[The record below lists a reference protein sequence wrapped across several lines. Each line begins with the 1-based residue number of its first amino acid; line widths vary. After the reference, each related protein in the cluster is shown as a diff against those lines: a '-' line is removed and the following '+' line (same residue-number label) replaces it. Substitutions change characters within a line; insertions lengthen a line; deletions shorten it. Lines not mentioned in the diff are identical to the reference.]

1 MKSLLKIAHKR
12 HETEEWW
19 QKREKKR
26 KEKRKSDEI
35 KGKEKGNI
43 LIEEYIV
50 FQITNR
56 KYIRY
61 LYLVTYLV
69 LHIR

>member
-1 MKSLLKIAHKR
+1 MVAEARK
-12 HETEEWW
+12 
-19 QKREKKR
+19 KKR
-26 KEKRKSDEI
+26 KEKRKSDKI

-43 LIEEYIV
+43 LIEEYI
-50 FQITNR
+50 QITNR